1 MSPPLAIEAGGLG
14 RDYGDIRALDALDL
28 AVAPATIVGLL
39 GPNGAGKTTAM
50 LLLATLLAPSRGI
63 ARIFGHDV
71 TRERRAVR
79 RRLGLVFQETS
90 VDGLLT
96 PAENLIFAARLAG
109 LSGRAARRAV
119 AEAIGQT
126 GLTPYAGMPARQLS
140 GGWRRLL
147 DLTRAL
153 LHRPDLL
160 ILDEPTVGLDPE
172 HREQIWSLLDT
183 RRRTL
188 GTTILFS
195 THYLAEAESAD
206 RVVLLSQGRVVAN
219 DSPDTLRS
227 TVGLEVAEI
236 DGAGA
241 ERLVKALRGLGAA
254 ETAMRTGRG
263 FRVGLRNSREAV
275 IELAGSAP
283 GIERFTLR
291 PSTLED
297 VYFARTQGVES
308 AADPRLGADDSRLQ
322 NPHS

>member
-1 MSPPLAIEAGGLG
+1 VSGVPLAIETEQLG
-14 RDYGDIRALDALDL
+14 RDYGRTRALDALDL
-28 AVAPATIVGLL
+28 RVNSGSIVGLL

-50 LLLATLLAPSRGI
+50 LLLATLLVPSRGA
-63 ARIFGHDV
+63 ARLFGHDV
-71 TRERRAVR
+71 TRERGAVR
-79 RRLGLVFQETS
+79 RRLGLVFQEIS

-96 PAENLIFAARLAG
+96 AGENLLFAARLAG
-109 LSGRAARRAV
+109 LSGRAARLAI
-119 AEAIGQT
+119 AETIEQIG
-126 GLTPYAGMPARQLS
+126 LDPYARKPARELS

-147 DLTRAL
+147 DLGRAL

-172 HREQIWSLLDT
+172 HREKVWSLLEN

-195 THYLAEAESAD
+195 THYLAEAETAD
-206 RVVLLSQGRVVAN
+206 QVVLLSRGRVVAN
-219 DSPDTLRS
+219 DAPAALRAS
-227 TVGLEVAEI
+227 IGAEVAEI

-254 ETAMRTGRG
+254 TTAVQTERG

-275 IELAGSAP
+275 VELAGTAP

-291 PSTLED
+291 PASLED
-297 VYFARTQGVES
+297 VYFAKTQLEPQMN
-308 AADPRLGADDSRLQ
+308 ADKA
-322 NPHS
+322 